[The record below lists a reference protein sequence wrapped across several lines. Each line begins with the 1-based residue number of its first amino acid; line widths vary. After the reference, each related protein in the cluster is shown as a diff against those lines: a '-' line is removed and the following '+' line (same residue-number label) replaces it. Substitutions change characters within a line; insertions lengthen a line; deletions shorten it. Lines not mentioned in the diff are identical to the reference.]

1 MVDRMHITRRL
12 IPAAAG
18 NGVPRVFAYECRVL
32 AVPGS

>member
-1 MVDRMHITRRL
+1 MVDRMHNTRRL

-18 NGVPRVFAYECRVL
+18 NGAPRVFAHKCRVL